1 MARYQLISGPERRRF
16 WSEEQK
22 RALVAAAFAPGAIV
36 AEVARRADVGPG
48 QIYRWRR
55 ELRGPL
61 NGEGFAE
68 VVVTAAPGQ
77 GIVPCADTARAG
89 GGGCAGPTSM
99 IPIPSGVRVWLA
111 VGRTDMR
118 KGMNGLA
125 LQVQQALGRD
135 PHAGDLYVFRGAR
148 GDLVKIVWHDGIGMS
163 LYAKRLERGRF
174 IWPSPADGVV
184 AISAAQLAYML
195 DGIDWRNPVR
205 TWRPDLAG

>member
-77 GIVPCADTARAG
+77 GIVPCAEPAVEVEFEGVACLRIPPLTPPELAAAVVRAL
-89 GGGCAGPTSM
+89 
-99 IPIPSGVRVWLA
+99 R
-111 VGRTDMR
+111 R
-118 KGMNGLA
+118 
-125 LQVQQALGRD
+125 
-135 PHAGDLYVFRGAR
+135 
-148 GDLVKIVWHDGIGMS
+148 
-163 LYAKRLERGRF
+163 
-174 IWPSPADGVV
+174 
-184 AISAAQLAYML
+184 
-195 DGIDWRNPVR
+195 
-205 TWRPDLAG
+205 